1 MTRVCLYTR
10 ISTDEENQPTSLHSQ
25 KDRLESFCK
34 VHDDWRVVAHYEDR
48 ATGTKLDR
56 PGLQA
61 ALDLARDGGADLLLV
76 YRVDRLSRKVRQLAQ
91 LAEELDR
98 LDVVLRSATEP
109 FDTGSAAGRMMLQM
123 LGVFAEFEHAT
134 IVDRVTAGIER
145 RAKQGYSP
153 NGRVPY
159 GYRRNDAKELIE
171 DEREAPV
178 VRRIFDLYTAG
189 RHGAVSIARLLDAE
203 HAPARSGQRWQPA
216 VVLLILRNEAYVGR
230 VHWRGQVFDGKH
242 AGLVDEATFERAQA
256 LLKERGEDCAQR
268 VGQRSDFLLSGLLR
282 CGRCRRAYV
291 RRHERQRQRRPL
303 PLLRLLRPPKRGPKA
318 CDGDRI
324 PREKLEDAVIEQL
337 ADIYRDGHLIR
348 QAIEATSENEDTERA
363 AVEDR
368 RASVAAEIKRA
379 ERAIDRYLDAFE
391 NGDLDAKRF
400 QNRVDAL
407 QAKLDTLK
415 DQDQQLAHELA
426 AEAPNPPDTAELH
439 ATANAL
445 EDAIRQGNPEHTK
458 ALLRILIQELRVNSR
473 AEILPTYRIAT
484 PMVCATTSSVGD
496 PGLEPGTSSLSEK
509 RSNRLS

>member
-34 VHDDWRVVAHYEDR
+34 VHDDWHVVAHHEDR
-48 ATGTKLDR
+48 ATGTKLGR

-61 ALDLARDGGADLLLV
+61 ALDLARRGGADLLLV
-76 YRVDRLSRKVRQLAQ
+76 YRVDRLSRKVRQLSQ

-145 RAKQGYSP
+145 RAKQGYWP

-159 GYRRNDAKELIE
+159 GYRRNDAKELVE
-171 DEREAPV
+171 EEREAPI

-203 HAPARSGQRWQPA
+203 HAPARNGQGWQPA

-230 VHWRGQVFDGKH
+230 VHWRGQAFDGNH
-242 AGLVDEATFERAQA
+242 AGLVDEATFERAQK

-268 VGQRSDFLLSGLLR
+268 VGQRSDFLLTGLLR

-291 RRHERQRQRRPL
+291 GMSARGNGGLYHYYACSGRQ
-303 PLLRLLRPPKRGPKA
+303 KRGPRG

-337 ADIYRDGHLIR
+337 AGIYRDGHLIR
-348 QAIEATSENEDTERA
+348 TAIEQAAEGEQGERA
-363 AVEDR
+363 ALEDR
-368 RASVAAEIKRA
+368 RAAVASEIKRA
-379 ERAIDRYLDAFE
+379 ERAIGRYLDAFE

-400 QNRVDAL
+400 QGRMEAL
-407 QAKLDTLK
+407 EGKLDGLK

-426 AEAPNPPDTAELH
+426 AEAPHAPDTAELH

-458 ALLRILIQELRVNSR
+458 ALLRVLIQELRVNSR
-473 AEILPTYRIAT
+473 TEILPTYRIAT
-484 PMVCATTSSVGD
+484 PTVCATTTSVGD

>member
-25 KDRLESFCK
+25 KDRLESFCR

-61 ALDLARDGGADLLLV
+61 ALDLARRGGADLLLV

-98 LDVVLRSATEP
+98 LNVVLRSATEP

-145 RAKQGYSP
+145 RAKQGYWP

-159 GYRRNDAKELIE
+159 GYRRNDAKELVE
-171 DEREAPV
+171 EEREAPI

-203 HAPARSGQRWQPA
+203 QAPARSGQGWQPA

-230 VHWRGQVFDGKH
+230 VHWRGQTFDGKH

-268 VGQRSDFLLSGLLR
+268 VGQRSDFLLSGLMR

-291 RRHERQRQRRPL
+291 GMSARGNGGLYHYYACSGRQ
-303 PLLRLLRPPKRGPKA
+303 KRGPKA

-337 ADIYRDGHLIR
+337 AGIYRDGHLIR
-348 QAIEATSENEDTERA
+348 TAIEQAAEGEQDERA
-363 AVEDR
+363 ALEDR
-368 RASVAAEIKRA
+368 RASIAAEIKRA

-400 QNRVDAL
+400 QSRMDAL
-407 QAKLDTLK
+407 QAKLDGLH
-415 DQDQQLAHELA
+415 DQDSQLAHDLA
-426 AEAPNPPDTAELH
+426 AEAPHAPDTAELH

-458 ALLRILIQELRVNSR
+458 ALLRILIAELRVNSR

-484 PMVCATTSSVGD
+484 PTVCATNSSVELA
-496 PGLEPGTSSLSEK
+496 GLEPATFALPAR
-509 RSNRLS
+509 RSPN

>member
-61 ALDLARDGGADLLLV
+61 ALDLARRGGADLLLV

-98 LDVVLRSATEP
+98 LNGVLRSATEP

-145 RAKQGYSP
+145 RAKQGYWP

-159 GYRRNDAKELIE
+159 GYRRNETKELVE
-171 DEREAPV
+171 EEREAPI

-189 RHGAVSIARLLDAE
+189 RHGAVSIARLLDNE
-203 HAPARSGQRWQPA
+203 HAPARNGQGWQPA

-230 VHWRGQVFDGKH
+230 VHWRGQTFDGKH

-256 LLKERGEDCAQR
+256 LLKERGKDCAQR

-291 RRHERQRQRRPL
+291 GMSARGNGGLYHYYACSGRQ
-303 PLLRLLRPPKRGPKA
+303 KRGPRG
-318 CDGDRI
+318 CDGERI

-337 ADIYRDGHLIR
+337 AGIYRDGHLIR
-348 QAIEATSENEDTERA
+348 RAIEAASENEGTERA
-363 AVEDR
+363 ALEDR
-368 RASVAAEIKRA
+368 RASVASEIKRA

-391 NGDLDAKRF
+391 NGDLDARRF
-400 QNRVDAL
+400 QSRM
-407 QAKLDTLK
+407 T
-415 DQDQQLAHELA
+415 
-426 AEAPNPPDTAELH
+426 
-439 ATANAL
+439 AL
-445 EDAIRQGNPEHTK
+445 ESKAGRAAGPRTAARAPARRRSATRARHRRAARHRQRTRRRHPPRQPRTHQGAAPRPDPR
-458 ALLRILIQELRVNSR
+458 ARVNSR

-484 PMVCATTSSVGD
+484 PMVCATTTSVELV
-496 PGLEPGTSSLSEK
+496 GLEPTTFALPAR
-509 RSNRLS
+509 RSPS